1 MQFVV
6 TKFWSSLIERG
17 GRVGFLPL
25 YGCSGEALKHSC
37 AVKSRA
43 TALVVVLKKLI
54 VVNGTTAGVPL
65 VKGVVICTGGVLDWN
80 KNRSTGNKS
89 LSFFGFW
96 WWLKVISVSFGFKIW
111 ESKEHEKQNR
121 SYQQ

>member
-1 MQFVV
+1 MDAVARCQR
-6 TKFWSSLIERG
+6 KC
-17 GRVGFLPL
+17 
-25 YGCSGEALKHSC
+25 YALRH
-37 AVKSRA
+37 RA

-89 LSFFGFW
+89 LSFLVLAGGCCVV
-96 WWLKVISVSFGFKIW
+96 LKFFSLSFLICLLSTAGEACQGRAKRV
-111 ESKEHEKQNR
+111 HR
-121 SYQQ
+121 SDSGDP